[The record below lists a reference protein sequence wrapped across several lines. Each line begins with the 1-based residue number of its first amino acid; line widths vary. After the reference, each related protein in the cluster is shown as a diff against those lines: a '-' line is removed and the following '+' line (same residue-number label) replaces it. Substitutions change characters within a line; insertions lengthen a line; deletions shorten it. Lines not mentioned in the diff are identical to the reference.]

1 MVPAS
6 MSQFNWEAIE
16 LGGVRP
22 AWLYLVLN
30 PIKHTYTHAHRHTHT
45 HVMPAGATEFSLC
58 RQRHLLG
65 TQEVFYKRPPPLSLT
80 HTHTHTHTDT
90 HIHTA
95 PPPPHAQPDFLME
108 SVTQPHVVPDL
119 LTPAG

>member
-65 TQEVFYKRPPPLSLT
+65 TQEVFDKSHSPLSLS

-95 PPPPHAQPDFLME
+95 PPPPPPPPCTA
-108 SVTQPHVVPDL
+108 
-119 LTPAG
+119 